1 MFSDKETLSFSF
13 WRLLS
18 IYNLDFNT
26 LSLSFQSAN
35 AIEYITLGTMAIL
48 FWLWYAHPVDTL
60 L

>member
-26 LSLSFQSAN
+26 FSLSFQSAN
-35 AIEYITLGTMAIL
+35 AIEYATLGIMAIL
-48 FWLWYAHPVDTL
+48 FWLWYAHPR
-60 L
+60 